1 MVNLRDLDKAA
12 TLLVLAATLDV
23 RPVFD
28 TLLKDVVSVVTFQL
42 QERLRPSL
50 TAEQIVVLHRI
61 HPDVTEHLVQ
71 RVAKAHAAVLREHIS
86 HTPGA
91 SHLDTGLPSSP
102 QFGPRV
108 GYLAGPLDNAEL
120 AHGALADKS
129 GNAKEGEDLWLIIC
143 AERSRTPCANFLV
156 ELYSKKQRL
165 LELKGDA
172 AQQAAEVRTLNLDI
186 LVLITFPSEAIG
198 HILASGVARKS
209 VNWQGMSGSRTDL
222 CDFTLVG
229 SNSHGAHQGTCMSV
243 CVCM

>member
-1 MVNLRDLDKAA
+1 MHFLKYIHIFSNIFIFSEKKI
-12 TLLVLAATLDV
+12 
-23 RPVFD
+23 VFRKISEKKCLI
-28 TLLKDVVSVVTFQL
+28 T
-42 QERLRPSL
+42 
-50 TAEQIVVLHRI
+50 
-61 HPDVTEHLVQ
+61 
-71 RVAKAHAAVLREHIS
+71 VLREHIS

-172 AQQAAEVRTLNLDI
+172 AQQAAEVRTLNP
-186 LVLITFPSEAIG
+186 VTAT
-198 HILASGVARKS
+198 
-209 VNWQGMSGSRTDL
+209 SRYW
-222 CDFTLVG
+222 
-229 SNSHGAHQGTCMSV
+229 AW
-243 CVCM
+243 